1 MPTDALFTREL
12 RDRELAEP
20 AEARAARLGYA
31 TWTTRRRVWAAAAR
45 AGITEDGDLAAFI
58 AARLWPDL
66 PDAWRRRLVDAVRAR
81 ASEGHPLV
89 RPTAADDVVGEH
101 VAALMRAHGYPT
113 RVAP

>member
-1 MPTDALFTREL
+1 MRSSLGSCAIVSSRSQPRRAPRGWATR
-12 RDRELAEP
+12 P
-20 AEARAARLGYA
+20 G
-31 TWTTRRRVWAAAAR
+31 TTRRRVWAAAAR